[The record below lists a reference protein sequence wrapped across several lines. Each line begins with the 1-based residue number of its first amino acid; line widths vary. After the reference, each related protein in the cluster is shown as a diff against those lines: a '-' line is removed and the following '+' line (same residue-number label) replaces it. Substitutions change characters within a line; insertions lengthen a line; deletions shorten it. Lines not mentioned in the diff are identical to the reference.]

1 MVSASIH
8 KGVCGAHVCMMR
20 TTLLSGL
27 AMCTTPIHQAAVVL
41 LRPGEDHTLA
51 HGLQHAL
58 ATLSLASAI
67 ARILRYVALSSGL
80 PTAAIVRSFS
90 LRHQARAASPS
101 ISSSHRCG
109 SAFTSRCAA
118 DTGRLDGSSEAPEK
132 PARLHAARRRR
143 GRRAENIDASSTRR
157 AVLPLFRPWPC
168 SCQDKASHVSS

>member
-1 MVSASIH
+1 MTAPRRTCSPTYLITSLVQMVSASIH

-67 ARILRYVALSSGL
+67 ARILRYVALS
-80 PTAAIVRSFS
+80 
-90 LRHQARAASPS
+90 
-101 ISSSHRCG
+101 
-109 SAFTSRCAA
+109 FTSTAMMGGQPHR
-118 DTGRLDGSSEAPEK
+118 
-132 PARLHAARRRR
+132 
-143 GRRAENIDASSTRR
+143 
-157 AVLPLFRPWPC
+157 
-168 SCQDKASHVSS
+168 